1 MRLYAVGYSHQNG
14 SCTSAIGGR
23 TLNSRSDA
31 IHSTTGTRV
40 PSWLSLIVWIAVC
53 VGGGA
58 LVGVLTNGGDS
69 AWYRSLNKPTWN
81 PPSWVFAPVWTMLYL
96 LMAIAVWLVS
106 RYYDVHRRS
115 RAVTI
120 FVVQLVLNFLW
131 SFLFFSLHSPTLA
144 LVDILALWL
153 AILVTMREFSRV
165 DARAAWL
172 LAPYVLW
179 VSFASILNAAIV
191 GLN

>member
-1 MRLYAVGYSHQNG
+1 
-14 SCTSAIGGR
+14 
-23 TLNSRSDA
+23 
-31 IHSTTGTRV
+31 
-40 PSWLSLIVWIAVC
+40 
-53 VGGGA
+53 
-58 LVGVLTNGGDS
+58 
-69 AWYRSLNKPTWN
+69 
-81 PPSWVFAPVWTMLYL
+81 
-96 LMAIAVWLVS
+96 VS

>member
-1 MRLYAVGYSHQNG
+1 
-14 SCTSAIGGR
+14 
-23 TLNSRSDA
+23 LNSRSDA
-31 IHSTTGTRV
+31 IHPTTGARV

-106 RYYDVHRRS
+106 RYDVHGRS